1 MLLIFKRNFLESLEM
16 IPKKKILML
25 NLTQF
30 TIQPLDLQRLPQ
42 HLVFRKVE
50 KTNRPIIAKLKSLVK
65 KHGIFEALRNLQN
78 YNEDRIVHNVPLV
91 YVTKYLPAGFQ
102 EQHKRL
108 RPIFKQPKKDKSKTA
123 WRVVTGSIYLPF
135 CG

>member
-1 MLLIFKRNFLESLEM
+1 
-16 IPKKKILML
+16 ML

-30 TIQPLDLQRLPQ
+30 TIRLLDLQWLPL

-50 KTNRPIIAKLKSLVK
+50 KTNRPIIAKLKSVVK
-65 KHGIFEALRNLQN
+65 KHGIFEALQNLQN

-108 RPIFKQPKKDKSKTA
+108 MPIFKQPKKDKSKTA
-123 WRVVTGSIYLPF
+123 WRVVKGKYIFAFLWMMKKFWQYTETITN
-135 CG
+135 